1 VTFEDLGSL
10 NGTFRRIDAPV
21 TLSPGAEFRVG
32 SQSFQLTESRT
43 EKKTKGIHLSSAS
56 IKIPPAAPVPAPQPQ
71 PAAPAPPPPAEAAP
85 AAPAPP
91 AAPAE
96 AAPAAGPALEGNNVR
111 FTKSGQVVPFT
122 PGQTLLEIA
131 AGADLSGRLAE
142 SLPEVNLAVD
152 ALGEKSQN
160 AKRELNRWLQ
170 RADAAELQRTVR
182 TYFGEQSLHQVL
194 ERCVWHSAQHAR
206 QLMMVLELLQLEVD
220 APLTS
225 ADFEGLPMPESV
237 WDG

>member
-1 VTFEDLGSL
+1 MRGLPVVARGDQYVFGVDLVKVAELIGL
-10 NGTFRRIDAPV
+10 NYDG
-21 TLSPGAEFRVG
+21 
-32 SQSFQLTESRT
+32 
-43 EKKTKGIHLSSAS
+43 
-56 IKIPPAAPVPAPQPQ
+56 APQLSADELVRRYERVLD
-71 PAAPAPPPPAEAAP
+71 AA
-85 AAPAPP
+85 
-91 AAPAE
+91 
-96 AAPAAGPALEGNNVR
+96 LR
-111 FTKSGQVVPFT
+111 FARQVPVEHLGDKLPHRDRSYL
-122 PGQTLLEIA
+122 TLINHLVQIAMDYLEIA